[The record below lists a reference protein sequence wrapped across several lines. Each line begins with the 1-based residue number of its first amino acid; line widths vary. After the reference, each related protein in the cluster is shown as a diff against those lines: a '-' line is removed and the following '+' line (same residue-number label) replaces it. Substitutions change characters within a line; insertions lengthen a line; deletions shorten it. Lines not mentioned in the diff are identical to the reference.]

1 MNTIYLDYNAT
12 TPIDAEVAKE
22 MQPYLTQYFGNPS
35 SIHEFGII
43 TKKAVEKARGQ
54 IANLINCKPNEIIFT
69 GGGTESNNYAI
80 KGSANYLRNKGN
92 HIITSQIEHPAVAE
106 VCAYLESVGF
116 EISYLPV
123 DKYGWLHID
132 EVEKAIKANTIL
144 ISIMHANNEIGTLQ
158 DIADIGKLAT
168 QHGIRF
174 HSDAAQS
181 IGKVE
186 VDVQKMG
193 VDLLS
198 IAAHKFYA
206 PKGIGALYVREG
218 VKLEK
223 FMHGANHEQNLRAGT
238 ENVLEIV
245 GIGKAAEMAK
255 HDLDKNYQHN
265 KRLRDRL
272 YENIVKELPAAHR
285 NGHPEKCL
293 PNTLSISFKNIEANT
308 LLADMKGLAASA
320 GAACHSEG
328 IDISSTLNAIKL
340 PIDTAMGTIR
350 FSTGK
355 YLSEQD
361 IDTASDIIVKSVK
374 SLMPNLSEVN
384 ITNKQL
390 QNEEIKLTQFTH
402 GLGCACKIRPQY
414 LERILKQLPRTSSA
428 NVLIDNSTSDDA
440 CAYKISDNKA
450 IIQTVDFFTP
460 MVDDAYDFGQIA
472 AANAISDIYAMG
484 AKPLFALNIV
494 AFPDNR
500 LPEFTL
506 REILR
511 GASDKAQEAGISIL
525 GGHTIEDTE
534 PKFGMTVT
542 AVANPEKIISN
553 STAQVGDIIFITKA
567 IGTGIVSTAIKRG
580 LAGEKSVKEALD
592 VMKGLNDKAAELLN
606 EFPVSA
612 CTDITGFG
620 LLGHLTE
627 MLEGS
632 QLSAQIFAEN
642 IPLISDVKNLAAAGS
657 IPGGTTNN
665 YEFTA
670 KKITYD
676 SKISDIDKVILND
689 AQTSGGLLISIAEKY
704 RNQAIEFAQKIGLSC
719 FVEIGKVEAKAD
731 YVVKVL

>member
-22 MQPYLTQYFGNPS
+22 MQPYLTSYFGNPS
-35 SIHEFGII
+35 STHEFGII
-43 TKKAVEKARGQ
+43 TKKAVEKARQ
-54 IANLINCKPNEIIFT
+54 QLADLVNCSPNEIIFT

-80 KGSANYLRNKGN
+80 KGSANYLRSKGN

-106 VCAYLESVGF
+106 VCAYLESIGF
-116 EISYLPV
+116 ELSYLPV
-123 DKYGWLHID
+123 DKYGLVNIAD
-132 EVEKAIKANTIL
+132 VEKSIKTNTIL

-158 DIADIGKLAT
+158 DIAEIGKLSK

-186 VDVQKMG
+186 VDVKKMG

-218 VKLEK
+218 IKLEK

-245 GIGKAAEMAK
+245 GIGKAAEIAK
-255 HDLDKNYQHN
+255 RDLEKNYKHN
-265 KRLRDRL
+265 KTLRDRL
-272 YENIVKELPAAHR
+272 YNNIIKELPSSHR
-285 NGHPEKCL
+285 NGHPSKCL
-293 PNTLSISFKNIEANT
+293 PNTLSISFKDIEANT
-308 LLADMKGLAASA
+308 LLSDMSGIAASA

-328 IDISSTLNAIKL
+328 IDISSTLNAIQL
-340 PIDTAMGTIR
+340 PIDIAMGTIR

-355 YLSEQD
+355 YLSKED
-361 IDTASDIIVKSVK
+361 IDKASEIIISSVK
-374 SLMPNLSEVN
+374 SLMPNLTDIN
-384 ITNKQL
+384 L
-390 QNEEIKLTQFTH
+390 QNRDFKDNEIRLTQFTH
-402 GLGCACKIRPQY
+402 GLGCACKLRPQY
-414 LERILKQLPRTSSA
+414 LERILKQLPHSSSD
-428 NVLIDNSTSDDA
+428 NILIDNRTSDDA
-440 CAYKISDNKA
+440 CAYKISDDKA

-460 MVDDAYDFGQIA
+460 MVDNAYDFGQIA

-500 LPEFTL
+500 LPEYIL
-506 REILR
+506 QDILR
-511 GASDKAQEAGISIL
+511 GASDKAQEANVHIL

-542 AVANPEKIISN
+542 AIANPDKIISN
-553 STAQVGDIIFITKA
+553 STAKAGDVIFITKA
-567 IGTGIVSTAIKRG
+567 IGTGIVSTSIKRG
-580 LAGEKSVKEALD
+580 LASEKSISEALAIMKELNNKASD
-592 VMKGLNDKAAELLN
+592 VVNN
-606 EFPVSA
+606 FPVSA
-612 CTDITGFG
+612 CTDVTGFG

-627 MLEGS
+627 MIEGS
-632 QLSAQIFAEN
+632 KLSAVVFAKN

-665 YEFTA
+665 YEFTSN
-670 KKITYD
+670 KIQY
-676 SKISDIDKVILND
+676 SPEISDIDKMILND
-689 AQTSGGLLISIAEKY
+689 AQTSGGLLICIAEEHK
-704 RNQAIEFAQKIGLSC
+704 NKAIEFAKEIGLSC
-719 FVEIGKVEAKAD
+719 FVEIGRVEAAAD
-731 YVVKVL
+731 YTIKVV